1 MKIFYG
7 VSFTH
12 GFCILVVPMKG
23 KKKTENER
31 IKVGED
37 SKVFTQTPK

>member
-12 GFCILVVPMKG
+12 GFCILVVPI
-23 KKKTENER
+23 KKKKDNRE
-31 IKVGED
+31 KVDEK
-37 SKVFTQTPK
+37 SEVLTHETLE